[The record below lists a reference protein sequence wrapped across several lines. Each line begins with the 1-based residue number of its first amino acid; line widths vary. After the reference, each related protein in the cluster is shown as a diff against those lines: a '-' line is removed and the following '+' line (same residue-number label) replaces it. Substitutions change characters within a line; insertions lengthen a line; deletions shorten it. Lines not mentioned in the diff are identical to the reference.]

1 MIYSVLAARK
11 AFDSGMNVISDLT
24 NETAEKRRKWIL
36 LAEEYGAS
44 IDAIVLD
51 TTFSVCYLASC
62 GFGGG

>member
-1 MIYSVLAARK
+1 MFAASA
-11 AFDSGMNVISDLT
+11 AFGSGMNVISDLT

-51 TTFSVCYLASC
+51 TSISVCFNVVSLYSVWSLT
-62 GFGGG
+62 